1 MDSVSLAAFS
11 VLNANLTSG
20 LGIAGFKAQVDSQK
34 QMVAA
39 LEASTQA
46 LTSSGPGQLVNML
59 V

>member
-11 VLNANLTSG
+11 VLNANMTSG
-20 LGIAGFKAQVDSQK
+20 LGIAAFKAQVDAQK

-39 LEASTQA
+39 LQA

>member
-11 VLNANLTSG
+11 VLNANLASG
-20 LGIAGFKAQVDSQK
+20 FGIAGFKAQVDSQK

-46 LTSSGPGQLVNML
+46 LASSGRGQRINML

>member
-1 MDSVSLAAFS
+1 MDAVGMTAVA
-11 VLNANLTSG
+11 VLNANLASG
-20 LGIAGFKAQVDSQK
+20 FGVAAFKAQVDAQK

-39 LEASTQA
+39 LQA